1 MFQARPTLLLA
12 GLIATSVLLG
22 GCAAAVGGGAAATAA
37 TIYDRRTPG
46 TLIDDEFIELQLVNA
61 LGADKEL
68 YEQTHINGTSY
79 NNVLLLTGEAPSE
92 TLRQQI
98 AGIGASIEK
107 VREVHNEIR
116 VAAPSSMP
124 SRSSD
129 AWVTSKV
136 KTAMLNSDDIESLR
150 VKVVTE
156 AGVVYL
162 MGLVTRAEADA
173 ATDVARRVG
182 GVQRVVKVFE
192 YLD

>member
-79 NNVLLLTGEAPSE
+79 TRSLTFELSPPRMLS
-92 TLRQQI
+92 THTR
-98 AGIGASIEK
+98 SS
-107 VREVHNEIR
+107 R
-116 VAAPSSMP
+116 VASSARESMP
-124 SRSSD
+124 
-129 AWVTSKV
+129 T
-136 KTAMLNSDDIESLR
+136 
-150 VKVVTE
+150 
-156 AGVVYL
+156 
-162 MGLVTRAEADA
+162 
-173 ATDVARRVG
+173 
-182 GVQRVVKVFE
+182 
-192 YLD
+192 